1 MIPFNTWVKGLI
13 EACAKKMESNV
24 FTNVNT
30 FQKSPVIQGTID
42 TSQGPQNGNNGIVS
56 SVTFADNNNA
66 TVGSVC
72 ATYSNTEAKGMYL
85 KVSQGK
91 LGIEKTDEGKY
102 VTYAPAPDEDG
113 GNNQIVT
120 LGYVN
125 EALSELTQDNGD
137 IKARLTQAEAR
148 ITALETQLAGLDLTL
163 DSAVTANGTK
173 PVKGSG
179 IHSFVTGLIDELNR
193 NLNDAIKDALENNII
208 TSINFAKT
216 RILSKD
222 RKTTFTYTPE
232 EAGIIVIGWHRAGHN
247 LYFKQNDIEMKGNS
261 YDYIGE
267 YVNKGTGVF
276 PVTFALK
283 AGVKYEWKAD
293 DGITYVFWTPLTFQ
307 VGE

>member
-13 EACAKKMESNV
+13 NACAKTKESNV

-56 SVTFADNNNA
+56 AITFADNNNA

-102 VTYAPAPDEDG
+102 VTYAPAPDDEG

-125 EALSELTQDNGD
+125 EALSELTQDTGD
-137 IKARLTQAEAR
+137 LKARLTQAEAR
-148 ITALETQLAGLDLTL
+148 ITTLETQLASLDLST
-163 DSAVTANGTK
+163 DAVVTAAGSK
-173 PVKGSG
+173 PVKSSG
-179 IHSFVTGLIDELNR
+179 IYTFVTGQIDEVNR

-208 TSINFAKT
+208 TSINFGTPKEKSVSGNT
-216 RILSKD
+216 Y
-222 RKTTFTYTPE
+222 TFTPE
-232 EAGIIVIGWHRAGHN
+232 EPGIMLIKFYRKGSKYCKWYKNETLISEAGAGDGTVIQTYPLR
-247 LYFKQNDIEMKGNS
+247 S
-261 YDYIGE
+261 
-267 YVNKGTGVF
+267 
-276 PVTFALK
+276 
-283 AGVKYEWKAD
+283 GVKYKWECSGGVLQAVW
-293 DGITYVFWTPLTFQ
+293 IPLYFQ